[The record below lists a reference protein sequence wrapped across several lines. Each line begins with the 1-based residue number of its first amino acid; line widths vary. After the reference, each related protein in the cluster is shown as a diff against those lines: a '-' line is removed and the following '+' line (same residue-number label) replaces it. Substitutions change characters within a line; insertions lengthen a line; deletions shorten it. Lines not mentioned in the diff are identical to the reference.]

1 MELLVLLPVASTG
14 KVLRRFLRR
23 SPLPVGFSVVVEVFR
38 LIGVLLVIIRWILW
52 GWPVA
57 RRFVVGVF
65 RWITS
70 SVIHVFLSC
79 HGKVLKVLRLGLG
92 LLLLLLLRRV
102 FREDRWL
109 NRWHVE
115 RRVQWRWKAYR
126 WQRRET
132 RWFP

>member
-23 SPLPVGFSVVVEVFR
+23 SPLPVGFSIEVEVFR
-38 LIGVLLVIIRWILW
+38 LIGVLLVIIRWIMLW
-52 GWPVA
+52 GWPVT

-79 HGKVLKVLRLGLG
+79 HGKILKVLRLGLG
-92 LLLLLLLRRV
+92 LLLLLLRRV
-102 FREDRWL
+102 FWEDRWL

-115 RRVQWRWKAYR
+115 RGVQ
-126 WQRRET
+126 
-132 RWFP
+132 